1 MSYSAPSLPHL
12 VLTATFLALLPV
24 TSHLSALLTNTDI
37 LGPLTLGILWCSPF
51 LPAPAPLLPQSYLS
65 FLSYLGYLG
74 LLLLIFDAGISTPTS
89 LLLDL
94 RNLAASV
101 LVGVTGILVPIA
113 LSIALFHVAFGFPV
127 LTAFAAGAALCS
139 TSLETTVSLLSGRM
153 KKSRVGAVLM
163 SAALLDDVVGLV
175 IAGVIENLVPDAKGD
190 GGEGGVEWRT
200 IVRPVFVSIAYAL
213 GTPVLAV
220 VVRKMMRSG
229 KVRIGLGVRRRVGR
243 ALRVTRTHVNLFVII
258 GALMAFVATSHLA
271 GTSELFGAYL
281 AGAFLGYV
289 FEEKQAPKDEPRD
302 DDVPSGE
309 ANNPILAT
317 FNSHLSQT
325 LLSPLL
331 SPLFFASI
339 GASIPLNQFFTIHLP
354 GSRISDGSVEM
365 LRSHRVVWRGIVY
378 SLLMILAKAVTG
390 IWVFLFWKRMKTQGG
405 LTNSE
410 PEGNL
415 EDATYNGNA
424 VSNPPM
430 EEGLGG
436 PVDGR
441 SARSTPFSEFKTCPL
456 DAPSRPS
463 IALLLGLAMVARGEI
478 ALIVAQLA
486 RPLLAVSESTS
497 DTTSEEPF
505 VIVMWAVMLT
515 TFGGALGV
523 GWVIRA
529 TKDRDWSV
537 T

>member
-1 MSYSAPSLPHL
+1 MSYNAPSLPHL

-24 TSHLSALLTNTDI
+24 ASHLSVLLTNTDI

-51 LPAPAPLLPQSYLS
+51 LPPPAPLLPQSYLP
-65 FLSYLGYLG
+65 FLSYLGYVG

-89 LLLDL
+89 LLLNL

-101 LVGVTGILVPIA
+101 LVGLTGILVPIA
-113 LSIALFHVAFGFPV
+113 LGIALFHGAFGFPV

-139 TSLETTVSLLSGRM
+139 TSLGTTVSLLSGQM

-175 IAGVIENLVPDAKGD
+175 IAGVIENLVPDAEGHT

-200 IVRPVFVSIAYAL
+200 IVRPVLVSVAYAL

-220 VVRKMMRSG
+220 LSRILLRSG
-229 KVRIGLGVRRRVGR
+229 KLNVGARVGEE
-243 ALRVTRTHVNLFVII
+243 
-258 GALMAFVATSHLA
+258 A
-271 GTSELFGAYL
+271 GEDAQGDKDAWTSELFGAYL

-289 FEEKQAPKDEPRD
+289 FEEKSSKSSLDDD
-302 DDVPSGE
+302 DDVD
-309 ANNPILAT
+309 NPILTT
-317 FNSHLSQT
+317 FNTHISRT
-325 LLSPLL
+325 LLVPLL

-339 GASIPLNQFFTIHLP
+339 GASIPVNQFFTIALP
-354 GSRISDGSVEM
+354 GGRNASGAVEM
-365 LRSHRVVWRGIVY
+365 VRSHRVVWRGIVY
-378 SLLMILAKAVTG
+378 SVLMILAKTVTG
-390 IWVFLFWKRMKTQGG
+390 VWVFLFWRRTKTRGG
-405 LTNSE
+405 VKDDECT
-410 PEGNL
+410 GNL
-415 EDATYNGNA
+415 EGDKDDENITAEEPTVQDGGNDGSNVQATPSSGSEA
-424 VSNPPM
+424 PEP
-430 EEGLGG
+430 G
-436 PVDGR
+436 P
-441 SARSTPFSEFKTCPL
+441 
-456 DAPSRPS
+456 PSRPS

-486 RPLLAVSESTS
+486 RPLLVVSDAATGT
-497 DTTSEEPF
+497 DSEEPF

-529 TKDRDWSV
+529 TRDRDWSV